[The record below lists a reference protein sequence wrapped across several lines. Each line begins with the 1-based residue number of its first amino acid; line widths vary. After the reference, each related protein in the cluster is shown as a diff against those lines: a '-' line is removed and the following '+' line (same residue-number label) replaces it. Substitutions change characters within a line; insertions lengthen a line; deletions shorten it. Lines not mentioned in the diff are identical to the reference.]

1 LFFHLFL
8 GRTVSRLLLAH
19 TVCVQGT
26 FRSTCSVSCISSLL
40 ILFVNVIPNTDFRKV
55 TRIVAVFCS
64 SCDINIPL
72 PYIWLGETADC
83 ASSGVFLVSYFYQ
96 NVLCWSHL
104 ICYISVFFRNRLRIV
119 SACCVHW
126 LFTVRVVFDGSNRS
140 QLLMRPIVRAPGQLL
155 DHARGVRVL
164 IVLARPRL
172 QTTCN
177 MLLASLRYA
186 ALFFRNSFLVR
197 SQLAQTRPWWCAM
210 QYPHGAM

>member
-1 LFFHLFL
+1 MLSSVNIQRVPYSIVYEVILTPEMSEGTEYKLQANHTSTFFFLPLLVLFYCPNFSVYILDFLLFYTILFYYNMIQRLLKLFFHLFL

-96 NVLCWSHL
+96 NVLC
-104 ICYISVFFRNRLRIV
+104 
-119 SACCVHW
+119 
-126 LFTVRVVFDGSNRS
+126 
-140 QLLMRPIVRAPGQLL
+140 
-155 DHARGVRVL
+155 
-164 IVLARPRL
+164 
-172 QTTCN
+172 
-177 MLLASLRYA
+177 
-186 ALFFRNSFLVR
+186 
-197 SQLAQTRPWWCAM
+197 
-210 QYPHGAM
+210 